1 MEGFVATIGMFDGV
15 HEGHRFVLRQVVACA
30 QQRGLQ
36 SMAITFDHTL
46 RHDDVLTPL
55 DEKLLLLSRTH
66 IDKVEVL
73 PFTAELKQMT
83 ARQFMEQVLKD
94 RLGVKVLLTG
104 YDNRFGHN
112 REEGFDDYVRY
123 GRELGIEVRSLPPA
137 PSNWRGSSNV
147 EEASPS
153 GGRMEGAVSSSLIRK
168 LLKEGAVSEASEA
181 LGYPYTIMGRVEHG
195 EHIGTRLGF
204 PTANLVP
211 VDSQQL
217 IPAPGVY
224 AVKVRLEH
232 SMELKHGMMNIG
244 HRPTFDG
251 VRQTLEAHIFQLHED
266 LYDQLLWVSFV
277 ARLRDE
283 QRFDSIEALKEQLQK
298 DAAKAEETLNIEH

>member
-30 QQRGLQ
+30 QERGLQ

-123 GRELGIEVRSLPPA
+123 GRELGIEVLLLPAA
-137 PSNWRGSSNV
+137 PPRGV
-147 EEASPS
+147 AVR
-153 GGRMEGAVSSSLIRK
+153 GGTISSSLIRK

-283 QRFDSIEALKEQLQK
+283 QRFDSIEALKEQLQR

>member
-30 QQRGLQ
+30 QERGLQ

-123 GRELGIEVRSLPPA
+123 GRELGIEVLQLPAA
-137 PSNWRGSSNV
+137 PPRGV
-147 EEASPS
+147 AVR
-153 GGRMEGAVSSSLIRK
+153 GGTISSSLIRK

-204 PTANLVP
+204 PTANLMP

-298 DAAKAEETLNIEH
+298 DAAKAEETLTIDH